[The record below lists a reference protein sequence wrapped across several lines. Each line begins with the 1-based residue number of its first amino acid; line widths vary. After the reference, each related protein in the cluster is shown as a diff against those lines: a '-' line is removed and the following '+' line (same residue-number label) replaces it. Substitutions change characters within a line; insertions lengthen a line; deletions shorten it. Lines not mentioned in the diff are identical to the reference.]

1 MSKKTT
7 PIKPYAILDRL
18 FDRADWLV
26 TPDAARC
33 LHQLS
38 LDENDRAR
46 MQELAQRASANNLA
60 WPEQREADF
69 YEFLS
74 LFLDLLHSKARI
86 SLKRTKRGA

>member
-7 PIKPYAILDRL
+7 PPEPYAILERL
-18 FDRADWLV
+18 FDRAGWVV

-33 LHQLS
+33 LQQLS

-46 MQELAQRASANNLA
+46 IQELAQKASANTLA

-69 YEFLS
+69 YEFLT
-74 LFLDLLHSKARI
+74 LFLDLLHSKARL